1 MEADG
6 TICSDGHTQARTHT
20 PTAGQHQQ
28 VNTLNLSC
36 AAAGSEDES
45 VRGEPGGGGAAA
57 AACEVAEAACEPEG
71 GRCLAK

>member
-6 TICSDGHTQARTHT
+6 TICSDGDTHARTRT

-45 VRGEPGGGGAAA
+45 VRGEPGGAAA
-57 AACEVAEAACEPEG
+57 VAVRWQRLPANPKEG
-71 GRCLAK
+71 DL

>member
-6 TICSDGHTQARTHT
+6 TICSEGDTQGRTHT
-20 PTAGQHQQ
+20 PTVGQHQQ

-45 VRGEPGGGGAAA
+45 VCGEPGAAA
-57 AACEVAEAACEPEG
+57 AAAAVRWQSLPANPKEG
-71 GRCLAK
+71 DL

>member
-6 TICSDGHTQARTHT
+6 TICADGDTQARTRT

-28 VNTLNLSC
+28 VNALNLSC

-45 VRGEPGGGGAAA
+45 VRGQPGGAAA
-57 AACEVAEAACEPEG
+57 AAV
-71 GRCLAK
+71 R